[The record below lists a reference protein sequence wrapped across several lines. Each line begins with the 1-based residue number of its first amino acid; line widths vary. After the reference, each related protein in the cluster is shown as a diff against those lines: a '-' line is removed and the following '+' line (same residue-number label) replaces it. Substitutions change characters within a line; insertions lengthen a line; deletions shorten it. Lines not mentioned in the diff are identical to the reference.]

1 MCAERPTWCMNGAY
15 RQTQSWCI
23 NPPGK
28 QIVKQRLLYE
38 HKFGGR
44 EAGYSQRIF
53 PLELMNC
60 PSLFYKHLYFKNWLS
75 FIQLQQHF
83 LLIKSEKHWYNIIFA
98 EKIMN
103 RIKNK
108 SQNLFSTFCVA
119 KSQKFFIQDN
129 ISTYYAWPRKHYQHI
144 MLIQ

>member
-1 MCAERPTWCMNGAY
+1 MCAERPTWCMNGDY

-28 QIVKQRLLYE
+28 QIIKQRLLHE

-53 PLELMNC
+53 PLGLMNC
-60 PSLFYKHLYFKNWLS
+60 PSLLYNHLYFKNWFS
-75 FIQLQQHF
+75 FIQLQQHC
-83 LLIKSEKHWYNIIFA
+83 LLIRSDLTFFWL

-108 SQNLFSTFCVA
+108 SQNLFSKFCVA

-129 ISTYYAWPRKHYQHI
+129 ISTYYAWPRKHYRHI